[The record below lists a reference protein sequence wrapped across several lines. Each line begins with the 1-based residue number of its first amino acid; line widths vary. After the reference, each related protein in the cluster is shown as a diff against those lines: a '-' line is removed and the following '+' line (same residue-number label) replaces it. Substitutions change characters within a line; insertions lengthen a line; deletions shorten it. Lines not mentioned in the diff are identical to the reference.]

1 MKVLTA
7 TRNVLFVIL
16 FSLALAIALP
26 ATAFGQGRGNGRG
39 RGPDL
44 DKKCGKFVNC
54 HDARDGRWDGRGPRR
69 NFGVFRNG
77 IFIRRERRNRR
88 IHQFDDENLFRSRR
102 LRPRNR
108 DFDDDDFFRGRS
120 LRNRIN
126 NDELFRARRFHR
138 R

>member
-1 MKVLTA
+1 MRVLTA
-7 TRNVLFVIL
+7 KRNVLFLIL

-54 HDARDGRWDGRGPRR
+54 HDARDGRWDGRGPQRDL
-69 NFGVFRNG
+69 GVFRNG
-77 IFIRRERRNRR
+77 IFISRTRRNRGIR
-88 IHQFDDENLFRSRR
+88 QFDDESLFRSRR
-102 LRPRNR
+102 LRHRNR
-108 DFDDDDFFRGRS
+108 AFDNDDFFRGRS
-120 LRNRIN
+120 FRNRIS
-126 NDELFRARRFHR
+126 NDEMFRARRFHR

>member
-1 MKVLTA
+1 MRVLTA
-7 TRNVLFVIL
+7 KRNVLLIV

-54 HDARDGRWDGRGPRR
+54 HDARDGRWDGRGPQR
-69 NFGVFRNG
+69 NLGVFRNG
-77 IFIRRERRNRR
+77 IFIPRQRRNRIR
-88 IHQFDDENLFRSRR
+88 QFDDEALFRSRR
-102 LRPRNR
+102 SRHRNR
-108 DFDDDDFFRGRS
+108 DFDDAFFRGRS
-120 LRNRIN
+120 LRNRSN
-126 NDELFRARRFHR
+126 NHELFRARRFHR

>member
-1 MKVLTA
+1 MRVLTA
-7 TRNVLFVIL
+7 KRKVLFLIV

-54 HDARDGRWDGRGPRR
+54 HDARDGRWDGRGPQR
-69 NFGVFRNG
+69 NLGVFRNG
-77 IFIRRERRNRR
+77 IFIPRTRSNRGIR
-88 IHQFDDENLFRSRR
+88 QFGAEDLVRSRR
-102 LRPRNR
+102 LRHRNR
-108 DFDDDDFFRGRS
+108 NFDDDDFFRGRS
-120 LRNRIN
+120 LRNRSN
-126 NDELFRARRFHR
+126 NHELVRARRFHR

>member
-26 ATAFGQGRGNGRG
+26 ASAFGQGRGHGRG

-69 NFGVFRNG
+69 NVGVFRNG
-77 IFIRRERRNRR
+77 IFIPRQRRNRGIRER
-88 IHQFDDENLFRSRR
+88 IV
-102 LRPRNR
+102 
-108 DFDDDDFFRGRS
+108 
-120 LRNRIN
+120 RNRIN

-138 R
+138 RSPE

>member
-7 TRNVLFVIL
+7 RRNALFIIL
-16 FSLALAIALP
+16 FSLALAVALP
-26 ATAFGQGRGNGRG
+26 ATAFGQGRGHGRG

-54 HDARDGRWDGRGPRR
+54 HDARDGRWDGRGPQR
-69 NFGVFRNG
+69 NLGVFGNG
-77 IFIRRERRNRR
+77 VFNPRQRRNRIR
-88 IHQFDDENLFRSRR
+88 QFDDEDLFRSRR
-102 LRPRNR
+102 LRRRNR

-120 LRNRIN
+120 LRNRGN
-126 NDELFRARRFHR
+126 NHELFRARRFHR